1 MSAESPFLSDLEVE
15 ELTGYVQPKRQA
27 RWLQQNGFRPL
38 INGRGKV
45 RVPRDAVASRPNQ
58 AKARTE
64 PDFSRVRR
72 TG

>member
-1 MSAESPFLSDLEVE
+1 MSEAPYLSDAEVA

-27 RWLQQNGFRPL
+27 RWLSENGIRVL

-45 RVPRDAVASRPNQ
+45 RIPRDAIAPRQKASSE
-58 AKARTE
+58 KTE
-64 PDFSRVRR
+64 PDFRQVRR